1 MTDLAITYATYPTA
15 FETPGGGEI
24 QILQYRKHL
33 AALGVDVTFF
43 DPWKPS
49 LGGVDVFHYFSCYRG
64 SEIFIDE
71 LYRRGM
77 SIILSPTLWIE
88 EGATGYPMAQIGQ
101 MLSMAARI
109 VCNSDMECDLLAGTF
124 SVPRHKFATVYNGV
138 DLSFMRPTD
147 PEVFRSFSG
156 VRGDFVLNVANVEPR
171 KNQLRLIEAVKR
183 LGMKLVMIGGVR
195 DQGYFEQ
202 CMELGRGC
210 LTYIPALPHDSDVLR
225 SAYAAC
231 SIFAL
236 PSTLETPGLAALE
249 AACVGARV
257 LVTEVGCTQEYFQTS
272 AVYVAPMSVD
282 SIVEGLRRG
291 LARPDS
297 DAARDLVR
305 EKFTW
310 PVVVERLLDVYLN
323 RDVFGHALSARGFYL
338 SAFDP
343 LLGRYVW
350 SKRVAGIVCDRS
362 GFLKFD
368 WCSPQRSKVAVKVN
382 GELVWPDLEVGT
394 DFSSMVLAAPLGP
407 GEQRPQVE
415 FEVQPLEREQSSAD
429 PRSLGVML
437 RDVRFLTGE
446 EEMRAAGMLFEL
458 MGLQGQGWFRAEEDG
473 VGPFIWSQKKAA
485 LICEQSGVLVFDWC
499 APQRSKVAVKV
510 NGEFVW
516 PDLEVGTEFSSMV
529 LAAPL
534 GPGEQRP
541 RVEFEVQPLE
551 LEQASGDPR
560 SLGVMLREVRFLTG
574 EEEMRAAG
582 MLFELLGLQGQGWHR
597 AEEDGSGLFV
607 WSRRR
612 AALLCDL
619 SGLLSFDWRA
629 AQPSRVSVVVDGV
642 LLWSELE
649 VGTEWSHA
657 SIRLHPATPGGRS
670 QIVFEVTPVDSVV
683 RCADPREL
691 GLALRGLAIKDKE
704 QQVLQ

>member
-1 MTDLAITYATYPTA
+1 MTDLAITFATYPTA

-33 AALGVDVTFF
+33 AALGVDVTLF
-43 DPWKPS
+43 DPWKSS
-49 LGGVDVFHYFSCYRG
+49 LGSVDIFHYFSCYRG

-71 LYRRGM
+71 LYRRGI

-101 MLSMAARI
+101 MLKIAARI
-109 VCNSDMECDLLAGTF
+109 VCNSDMECNLLAATF
-124 SVPRHKFATVYNGV
+124 TVPRHKFSTVYNGV
-138 DLSFMRPTD
+138 DPSFMRPVD

-156 VRGDFVLNVANVEPR
+156 VRGDFILNVANVEPR

-183 LGMKLVMIGGVR
+183 LGMKLVMIGGIR
-195 DQGYFEQ
+195 DQAYFAQ

-257 LVTEVGCTQEYFQTS
+257 LVTEVGCAQEYFQTS

-291 LARPDS
+291 LARPNS
-297 DAARDLVR
+297 NAARDHVR

-323 RDVFGHALSARGFYL
+323 RDIFGHALFASGFHL

-343 LLGRYVW
+343 LLGRHVW
-350 SKRVAGIVCDRS
+350 SKHAAVIVCDRS
-362 GFLKFD
+362 GFLTFD
-368 WCSPQRSKVAVKVN
+368 WCAPQHSKVAVKVN
-382 GELVWPDLEVGT
+382 GELVWPE
-394 DFSSMVLAAPLGP
+394 
-407 GEQRPQVE
+407 
-415 FEVQPLEREQSSAD
+415 
-429 PRSLGVML
+429 
-437 RDVRFLTGE
+437 
-446 EEMRAAGMLFEL
+446 
-458 MGLQGQGWFRAEEDG
+458 
-473 VGPFIWSQKKAA
+473 
-485 LICEQSGVLVFDWC
+485 
-499 APQRSKVAVKV
+499 
-510 NGEFVW
+510 
-516 PDLEVGTEFSSMV
+516 LEVGTEFSSMV

-534 GPGEQRP
+534 GPGDQRP
-541 RVEFEVQPLE
+541 RVEFEVKPLE
-551 LEQASGDPR
+551 REQASADPR
-560 SLGVMLREVRFLTG
+560 SLGVMFRDVRFLRS

-582 MLFELLGLQGQGWHR
+582 MLFELLGLQGQGWYR
-597 AEEDGSGLFV
+597 AEEDGFEPFI

-612 AALLCDL
+612 ALLLCDQ
-619 SGLLSFDWRA
+619 SGVLSFDWRA
-629 AQPSRVSVVVDGV
+629 AQPSRVNVMVDGV

-649 VGTEWSHA
+649 MGTQWSQA
-657 SIRLHPATPGGRS
+657 SIRLHPTIPGGRV
-670 QIVFEVTPVDSVV
+670 QIVFEVTPVDLAVCS
-683 RCADPREL
+683 ADPREL
-691 GLALRGLAIKDKE
+691 GLALRGLSIKNMEK
-704 QQVLQ
+704 QILQ